1 MNLNTPRLLI
11 ALALVAV
18 VAVYFAFKPDPA
30 PPGVHVES
38 TPAPEVA
45 NVPTERVE
53 IAPPIQVY
61 KPDAKKKL
69 NLPEPVQQ
77 DAAQH
82 VIASSKTANDERQ
95 HTITTVIDANTGN
108 ATNYDRVDPLP
119 WIAVSTKSQVGL
131 FYGYRGGEQIV
142 RLQGQQELLQ
152 IKAMRVGAIAT
163 VDSDGETF
171 VGAGLWARW

>member
-1 MNLNTPRLLI
+1 MNLHTPRLLI
-11 ALALVAV
+11 VLAFVAGA
-18 VAVYFAFKPDPA
+18 AVYFAFKPDQA
-30 PPGVHVES
+30 PPGVHNTA

-45 NVPTERVE
+45 KVPTERVE
-53 IAPPIQVY
+53 IVPPIQVY
-61 KPDAKKKL
+61 KPAAKKKL
-69 NLPEPVQQ
+69 KLPEPVQQ

-108 ATNYDRVDPLP
+108 ATTYDRVDPLP
-119 WIAVSTKSQVGL
+119 WISVNTKSEVGL
-131 FYGYRGGEQIV
+131 YYGYRGGEQVV
-142 RLQGQQELLQ
+142 RLQGKQELLQ
-152 IKAMRVGAIAT
+152 VKAMHLGAIAT

>member
-1 MNLNTPRLLI
+1 MTLDRTRLL
-11 ALALVAV
+11 LAVGLVAV
-18 VAVYFAFKPDPA
+18 IALYFYMKPAPM

-61 KPDAKKKL
+61 KPAAKKKL
-69 NLPEPVQQ
+69 HLPEPVQQ

-95 HTITTVIDANTGN
+95 HTVTTVIDSATGN
-108 ATNYDRVDPLP
+108 TTTYDRVEPLP

-131 FYGYRGGEQIV
+131 FYGYRGGEQVV
-142 RLQGQQELLQ
+142 RLQGQQEILQ
-152 IKAMRVGAIAT
+152 IKAMRVGAVAT

-171 VGAGLWARW
+171 IGAGLWARW

>member
-1 MNLNTPRLLI
+1 MTLDRTRLL
-11 ALALVAV
+11 LAVGLVAV
-18 VAVYFAFKPDPA
+18 IALYFYMKPAPM

-61 KPDAKKKL
+61 KPAAKKKL
-69 NLPEPVQQ
+69 KLPEPVQQ

-108 ATNYDRVDPLP
+108 ATTYDRVDPLP
-119 WIAVSTKSQVGL
+119 WIAVNTKSEVGL
-131 FYGYRGGEQIV
+131 YYGYRGGEQVV
-142 RLQGQQELLQ
+142 RLQGKQELLQ
-152 IKAMRVGAIAT
+152 VKALHLGAIAT
-163 VDSDGETF
+163 ADSDGETF